1 MKHRLKYPFK
11 YPLALFAALLPLFTP
26 PAFGRVPELNAKAIC
41 QARAGDSKALHS
53 APLQSVADCVHDEE
67 DAKQQLSSVWE
78 STSVPI
84 RNRCQSD
91 ARALG
96 TTSYLDLLACIQI
109 AEDEKSG
116 PVKQA
121 TGKP

>member
-1 MKHRLKYPFK
+1 MKHSLV
-11 YPLALFAALLPLFTP
+11 LFAALLPLITP
-26 PAFGRVPELNAKAIC
+26 PAFGRAPELNVKAIC
-41 QARAGDSKALHS
+41 QARFGDAKALHA
-53 APLQSVADCVHDEE
+53 APLQSIADCEHDEE
-67 DAKQQLSSVWE
+67 DAKQQLGSLWE

-91 ARALG
+91 ARSLG

-109 AEDEKSG
+109 AEDEKSS
-116 PVKQA
+116 PQNQA

>member
-1 MKHRLKYPFK
+1 MKH
-11 YPLALFAALLPLFTP
+11 PLVLSALMLSAALLPLLTP
-26 PAFGRVPELNAKAIC
+26 PAFGRVPELNVQAVCKARSGDAKAL
-41 QARAGDSKALHS
+41 RS
-53 APLQSVADCVHDEE
+53 APLQSVAECVHDEE
-67 DAKQQLSSVWE
+67 DAKQQLGSVWE

-96 TTSYLDLLACIQI
+96 TTSYLDILACIQI
-109 AEDEKSG
+109 AEDEKSDAKK
-116 PVKQA
+116 VK

>member
-1 MKHRLKYPFK
+1 MKHPMM
-11 YPLALFAALLPLFTP
+11 LFATLLPLFTP
-26 PAFGRVPELNAKAIC
+26 PAFGETPDINVNAVC
-41 QARAGDSKALHS
+41 RARAHDAKMLQS
-53 APLQSVADCVHDEE
+53 APLQSVADCVQDEQN
-67 DAKQQLSSVWE
+67 AKQQLNTQWA

-116 PVKQA
+116 PKQQQP
-121 TGKP
+121 GKH